1 MPKLSAEK
9 CRAGRYICNICG
21 SGAAIST
28 RTSFGPG
35 GDNQIVPRSAIV
47 RSTTPPVNRV
57 TRELLGLIAT
67 QIKASGSVSLYSNT
81 PRPWE
86 TSAADRPDQPN
97 PTEDAISPSAPYFS
111 NPGSRTPIDSSPM
124 LSTTYPFK
132 AANNTGSG
140 CLYLLP

>member
-21 SGAAIST
+21 SGAVIST

-47 RSTTPPVNRV
+47 RSATPPVKRV

-67 QIKASGSVSLYSNT
+67 QTSVSGFVLFVIT
-81 PRPWE
+81 PRPWAR
-86 TSAADRPDQPN
+86 SAAESPDQPK
-97 PTEDAISPSAPYFS
+97 PTEDAISPSAPYS
-111 NPGSRTPIDSSPM
+111 LNRCSRTPIDSSPM
-124 LSTTYPFK
+124 LSTTYPFDDIEDRIL
-132 AANNTGSG
+132 AH
-140 CLYLLP
+140 Y

>member
-9 CRAGRYICNICG
+9 CRAGRYICNTCG
-21 SGAAIST
+21 AGAAISK

-47 RSTTPPVNRV
+47 RSTTPPVKRV

-67 QIKASGSVSLYSNT
+67 QISASGSVSLYSVT

-86 TSAADRPDQPN
+86 RSAADRPDQPK
-97 PTEDAISPSAPYFS
+97 PTEDAISPPHT
-111 NPGSRTPIDSSPM
+111 SRTHIRERQ
-124 LSTTYPFK
+124 STRHQCRYQ
-132 AANNTGSG
+132 
-140 CLYLLP
+140 C